1 MRIKS
6 TTNGGFAEVDDEYG
20 QRLIDAGGWEVAEAL
35 DAPKPARKPRA
46 PKSKPAPKQEPK
58 SEE

>member
-1 MRIKS
+1 MKLRS
-6 TTNGGFAEVDDEYG
+6 TINGGFAEVSDE
-20 QRLIDAGGWEVAEAL
+20 DAPQMIASGWFEAVE
-35 DAPKPARKPRA
+35 APKPARKPRA